1 MLIMMPYTA
10 EELDWL
16 TQPPAS
22 SRRTAPLEIPP
33 DMIEFHVA
41 RARRL
46 RARAVTR
53 WFLRLW
59 TGLRRRRAPAGEPAA
74 AAAARRLADLDRLGE
89 TLRQPLTSIRSLSE
103 LLQENPG
110 LPAEQ
115 HAHMLGLIVEET
127 KRLNRLIGQ
136 CLDLVAEAGIAND
149 RYSERD
155 RRGAA

>member
-1 MLIMMPYTA
+1 MMPYTA
-10 EELDWL
+10 DE
-16 TQPPAS
+16 Q
-22 SRRTAPLEIPP
+22 TAALEVPP

-41 RARRL
+41 RGRQLRAQAFARMFRRL
-46 RARAVTR
+46 WNALPWRRVATDDPTATA
-53 WFLRLW
+53 
-59 TGLRRRRAPAGEPAA
+59 TARRRA
-74 AAAARRLADLDRLGE
+74 DIDRLGE

-115 HAHMLGLIVEET
+115 HAQMLGLIVEET

-155 RRGAA
+155 KRGAA

>member
-1 MLIMMPYTA
+1 MMPYTA

-16 TQPPAS
+16 TQPPVS
-22 SRRTAPLEIPP
+22 GRQTAALEIPP
-33 DMIEFHVA
+33 GMIEFHA
-41 RARRL
+41 TRAHRL
-46 RARAVTR
+46 RSRAFARM
-53 WFLRLW
+53 LRQLW
-59 TGLRRRRAPAGEPAA
+59 NGLRRRRARSVHPEPNT
-74 AAAARRLADLDRLGE
+74 AARRRADIDRLGE
-89 TLRQPLTSIRSLSE
+89 TLRQPLTSIRALSE
-103 LLQENPG
+103 LLQENPE

>member
-1 MLIMMPYTA
+1 MMPYTA
-10 EELDWL
+10 DEQDWL
-16 TQPPAS
+16 AQPPLPNRAS
-22 SRRTAPLEIPP
+22 AALEIPR

-41 RARRL
+41 RARQL
-46 RARAVTR
+46 RAQAFARLFR
-53 WFLRLW
+53 RLW
-59 TGLRRRRAPAGEPAA
+59 NALRWRWAA
-74 AAAARRLADLDRLGE
+74 ADDSMATAAARRLADIDRLGE
-89 TLRQPLTSIRSLSE
+89 TLRQPLTSIRTLSE

-149 RYSERD
+149 RYSERGVAG
-155 RRGAA
+155 RA

>member
-1 MLIMMPYTA
+1 MMPGTA
-10 EELDWL
+10 DEQYLP
-16 TQPPAS
+16 TQPPQFQ
-22 SRRTAPLEIPP
+22 P

-46 RARAVTR
+46 RAQAIARFFRRVRSA
-53 WFLRLW
+53 LQ
-59 TGLRRRRAPAGEPAA
+59 RRRARAA
-74 AAAARRLADLDRLGE
+74 DPVTSAARRHADIDRLGE

-103 LLQENPG
+103 LLQENPD

-115 HAHMLGLIVEET
+115 HAQILGLIVEET

>member
-1 MLIMMPYTA
+1 MMPYTA
-10 EELDWL
+10 DEQDWL
-16 TQPPAS
+16 TQPLAP
-22 SRRTAPLEIPP
+22 SRRTAAIEIPP

-41 RARRL
+41 RARQL
-46 RARAVTR
+46 RAQAFARLFR
-53 WFLRLW
+53 RLW
-59 TGLRRRRAPAGEPAA
+59 NALRWRRAAA
-74 AAAARRLADLDRLGE
+74 DDSMATAAARRLADIDRLGE

>member
-1 MLIMMPYTA
+1 MPPLQ
-10 EELDWL
+10 EKMVEQDRF
-16 TQPPAS
+16 
-22 SRRTAPLEIPP
+22 SRQAAPLAIPP

-46 RARAVTR
+46 HVWSLARL
-53 WFLRLW
+53 LRGLW
-59 TGLRRRRAPAGEPAA
+59 NAPQRRRTAAGAIRRPAEI
-74 AAAARRLADLDRLGE
+74 DRLGE

-115 HAHMLGLIVEET
+115 HAHMLGQIVEET
-127 KRLNRLIGQ
+127 KRLNRLIEQ
-136 CLDLVAEAGIAND
+136 CLDLVAETGVAND

>member
-1 MLIMMPYTA
+1 MMPYTA
-10 EELDWL
+10 DEQDWL
-16 TQPPAS
+16 TRPLVP
-22 SRRTAPLEIPP
+22 SRGTAALEVPP

-46 RARAVTR
+46 RAQAFAHMLR
-53 WFLRLW
+53 RLW
-59 TGLRRRRAPAGEPAA
+59 NALRWHRAA
-74 AAAARRLADLDRLGE
+74 AVDPTATAVARRLADIDRLGE

-103 LLQENPG
+103 ILLENPG
-110 LPAEQ
+110 LPADQ

-149 RYSERD
+149 RYSDCD

>member
-1 MLIMMPYTA
+1 MMPDAA
-10 EELDWL
+10 EQQDWGA
-16 TQPPAS
+16 QPPGSNRIA
-22 SRRTAPLEIPP
+22 TLEIPP
-33 DMIEFHVA
+33 DMIEVHVA
-41 RARRL
+41 RARQL
-46 RARAVTR
+46 RAQAFARLFRRWWKALRWRRAADPATTAVA
-53 WFLRLW
+53 
-59 TGLRRRRAPAGEPAA
+59 RRRA
-74 AAAARRLADLDRLGE
+74 DIDRLGE
-89 TLRQPLTSIRSLSE
+89 TLRQPLTSIRALSE

>member
-1 MLIMMPYTA
+1 MMPDAA
-10 EELDWL
+10 EQQDWGA
-16 TQPPAS
+16 QPPGSDRIA
-22 SRRTAPLEIPP
+22 TLEIPP
-33 DMIEFHVA
+33 DMIKVHVA
-41 RARRL
+41 RARQL
-46 RARAVTR
+46 RAQA
-53 WFLRLW
+53 FARLFRRSW
-59 TGLRRRRAPAGEPAA
+59 NALRRRRVATDDATAT
-74 AAAARRLADLDRLGE
+74 AAARRLADIDRLGE
-89 TLRQPLTSIRSLSE
+89 TLRQPLTSIRALSE
-103 LLQENPG
+103 LLQDNPG

>member
-1 MLIMMPYTA
+1 MPYTA
-10 EELDWL
+10 EQQDW
-16 TQPPAS
+16 TTPPPGPN
-22 SRRTAPLEIPP
+22 RQTAALQIPP
-33 DMIEFHVA
+33 DMIELHVA
-41 RARRL
+41 RARQL
-46 RARAVTR
+46 RAQAFARILR
-53 WFLRLW
+53 RLW
-59 TGLRRRRAPAGEPAA
+59 NALRWRRAAADNPAAATAARRRA
-74 AAAARRLADLDRLGE
+74 DIDRLGE

-103 LLQENPG
+103 ILQENPE

>member
-1 MLIMMPYTA
+1 MPYTA
-10 EELDWL
+10 EQQDSL
-16 TQPPAS
+16 TQPLDPN
-22 SRRTAPLEIPP
+22 RETAALEIPP

-41 RARRL
+41 RTHRL
-46 RARAVTR
+46 RAQAFARMLR
-53 WFLRLW
+53 RLW
-59 TGLRRRRAPAGEPAA
+59 NALRWRRVAAVDPAA
-74 AAAARRLADLDRLGE
+74 TAAARRLADIDRLGE
-89 TLRQPLTSIRSLSE
+89 TLRQPLTSIRTLSE

-115 HAHMLGLIVEET
+115 HAQMLGLIVEET

-136 CLDLVAEAGIAND
+136 CLDLVAEAGVAND

>member
-1 MLIMMPYTA
+1 MPYTA
-10 EELDWL
+10 EARPAV
-16 TQPPAS
+16 PPE
-22 SRRTAPLEIPP
+22 T
-33 DMIEFHVA
+33 IEFYTA
-41 RARRL
+41 RAREL
-46 RARAVTR
+46 RAQSI
-53 WFLRLW
+53 LRLMCRLW
-59 TGLRRRRAPAGEPAA
+59 GAVRWRPARDPISAAP
-74 AAAARRLADLDRLGE
+74 RVLDIDRLGE

-155 RRGAA
+155 KRGAA